1 MVVRK
6 NSIRKELI
14 NFFKDRDCSMLIRP
28 TKEEKDLQKLSEL
41 KDSDLRPEFLTMVA
55 ELKTKMFSQIK
66 RKTFKG
72 KPCSPSM
79 FIEMCQYFCDAIN
92 RGDLPEI

>member
-1 MVVRK
+1 
-6 NSIRKELI
+6 
-14 NFFKDRDCSMLIRP
+14 
-28 TKEEKDLQKLSEL
+28 
-41 KDSDLRPEFLTMVA
+41 MVA
-55 ELKTKMFSQIK
+55 DLKTKMFGQIR

-92 RGDLPEI
+92 RGDLPEIESNWDLVCKAEASRITRQCENEFS